1 MRHQEHDMGGK
12 MELEISHF
20 CRFYFKVLDGSL
32 TIGVSKQDLLVLI
45 LSIPHR
51 FGRQDIRLHL

>member
-1 MRHQEHDMGGK
+1 MGGK